1 MDEAT
6 QRSIRDS
13 SGKLPPQG
21 NKSGTKSS
29 KPWQDGVNIVPAEAV
44 RSNGSRSSKTSFQG
58 SPKTVNPSS
67 GSSAHMS
74 PNPRRNPVEG
84 VNTVSAAAVR
94 SNASRSIKTSFQGSP
109 KTVNPSSGSSAHM
122 SPNPR
127 RNPPTFT
134 VDVISVNSGRGKMQG
149 TNSESQT
156 RDTQSSTQPKKT
168 TKKKVV

>member
-6 QRSIRDS
+6 QRSIKDS
-13 SGKLPPQG
+13 SGKLPSQV
-21 NKSGTKSS
+21 NKSGTRSS
-29 KPWQDGVNIVPAEAV
+29 KPWQDGVHIDSAAAV
-44 RSNGSRSSKTSFQG
+44 RSNASRSSKTTFQG

-84 VNTVSAAAVR
+84 VNIVSAAAVR
-94 SNASRSIKTSFQGSP
+94 SNVSRSSKTSFQGSP
-109 KTVNPSSGSSAHM
+109 KTVNPSNGSSAHV

-134 VDVISVNSGRGKMQG
+134 VDGISVNSAQGKMQG

>member
-13 SGKLPPQG
+13 SRKLPSQV
-21 NKSGTKSS
+21 NKSDTRSRR
-29 KPWQDGVNIVPAEAV
+29 PRQDGVNVVSAATV
-44 RSNGSRSSKTSFQG
+44 RSTNSGNSKTSSQG

-67 GSSAHMS
+67 GC
-74 PNPRRNPVEG
+74 
-84 VNTVSAAAVR
+84 
-94 SNASRSIKTSFQGSP
+94 
-109 KTVNPSSGSSAHM
+109 SAHM

-134 VDVISVNSGRGKMQG
+134 VDVNSARGKLQG

>member
-6 QRSIRDS
+6 QPSIRDS
-13 SGKLPPQG
+13 SRKLPPQV

-29 KPWQDGVNIVPAEAV
+29 KPWQDGVNIVSAAAV
-44 RSNGSRSSKTSFQG
+44 RPNGSRSSKTSFQG

-74 PNPRRNPVEG
+74 PNPRRNP
-84 VNTVSAAAVR
+84 
-94 SNASRSIKTSFQGSP
+94 
-109 KTVNPSSGSSAHM
+109 
-122 SPNPR
+122 
-127 RNPPTFT
+127 PTFI
-134 VDVISVNSGRGKMQG
+134 VDGISVNSARGKLQG